1 MKEEIAEKVIKKLS
15 PWIEAIEQKLEN
27 ELENAKLFDNVLEK
41 EVKNTELKEWIK
53 ELFGIEVVTLSD
65 LYEVYSSAK
74 ISLEDEHVSAIPIQT
89 QKGVYKR
96 IYMPYEKFESYVFTR
111 YQELPEKKKDILR
124 KALGENI
131 NNAKL
136 LWKAM
141 QELEKEV

>member
-27 ELENAKLFDNVLEK
+27 AKLFDNVLEQ
-41 EVKNTELKEWIK
+41 EFKNTELKEWIK
-53 ELFGIEVVTLSD
+53 ELFGVEVVTLAD
-65 LYEVYSSAK
+65 LYEVYLSAK
-74 ISLEDEHVSAIPIQT
+74 ISLEDEHVSAVPIQT
-89 QKGVYKR
+89 RKGIYKR
-96 IYMPYEKFESYVFTR
+96 LYMPYEKFESYVFTR

-136 LWKAM
+136 LWQAM
-141 QELEKEV
+141 RELEKEM

>member
-15 PWIEAIEQKLEN
+15 PWIEAIEQKLES
-27 ELENAKLFDNVLEK
+27 AKLFDDVLEQ
-41 EVKNTELKEWIK
+41 EFKNTELKEWIK
-53 ELFGIEVVTLSD
+53 ELFGIEVVTLGD
-65 LYEVYSSAK
+65 LYEVYASAK

-96 IYMPYEKFESYVFTR
+96 IYMPYEKFESYVFTK

-124 KALGENI
+124 KALRENI

-136 LWKAM
+136 LWQAM
-141 QELEKEV
+141 RELEKEV